1 MFNSET
7 AGIAGA
13 ISKRNKALPIEMK
26 QSLQMIANDILNTIE
41 LDKLNTNQRLK
52 LLEIVLKFTM
62 PKDLKITQE
71 NLPKQITFEII
82 KSTL

>member
-7 AGIAGA
+7 AKIAGA
-13 ISKRNKALPIEMK
+13 ISKRNKAIPVEMK

-52 LLEIVLKFTM
+52 LLEIVLKFIM
-62 PKDLKITQE
+62 PKDVKIMQE
-71 NLPKQITFEII
+71 NIPNEITIEII
-82 KSTL
+82 KSTP

>member
-7 AGIAGA
+7 GKFAGA
-13 ISKRNKALPIEMK
+13 ISKRNKALPIQMK
-26 QSLQMIANDILNTIE
+26 QSLQLIASDILNTIE

-62 PKDLKITQE
+62 PKDVKIMQE
-71 NLPKQITFEII
+71 NLPNEITFEII
-82 KSTL
+82 SRHP

>member
-1 MFNSET
+1 MFNSQT
-7 AGIAGA
+7 AKAAGA

-26 QSLQMIANDILNTIE
+26 QSLQLIASDILNTIE

-62 PKDLKITQE
+62 PKDVKIMQE
-71 NLPKQITFEII
+71 KLPNEITFEII
-82 KSTL
+82 KSTP